1 MIGRKMTI
9 KTSKDFKYAGFH
21 EKRNF
26 RLNAMK
32 LENHLSLRTSKNFPE
47 IQKFPYFNKIIKL

>member
-1 MIGRKMTI
+1 MIGGKMTI
-9 KTSKDFKYAGFH
+9 KTSKSFKYAGFH

-32 LENHLSLRTSKNFPE
+32 LENQLNLNSNKILLE
-47 IQKFPYFNKIIKL
+47 IRKFPYFNKITKL

>member
-1 MIGRKMTI
+1 MTI
-9 KTSKDFKYAGFH
+9 KTSKNFKYAVFQ

-32 LENHLSLRTSKNFPE
+32 LENFLSLSSSKNLPE
-47 IQKFPYFNKIIKL
+47 IQKFPYFNKIIKLWFI

>member
-9 KTSKDFKYAGFH
+9 KTSKNFKYAGFH

-26 RLNAMK
+26 RLNAMR
-32 LENHLSLRTSKNFPE
+32 LENQLGLRSDKNLLE
-47 IQKFPYFNKIIKL
+47 IQKFPYFNKITKQ